1 MSCING
7 INDYNR
13 QNNYR
18 YPLDD
23 ALNEVKSDRFVERL
37 NAMLHQN
44 NNMLLHDNSSSQL
57 NSISCQNLAA
67 DLTASRKIMPS
78 MYEQAS
84 NMTRSSSA
92 FGFGHSSKQ
101 QLSKPPLNDFNNSSE
116 MSDPLQV
123 SQSIATT
130 RYSDFNSQIQEL
142 GARNMRAQQ
151 KLKQLKSES
160 NISMPQQ
167 QQQQQQ
173 QPKVQE
179 NLDKLKSEQQL
190 LKDQINKLNR
200 ERESAQMELE
210 TLSMNSSDLDKK
222 ARGLDNR
229 ANLMKNLE
237 KIEFNRIDLN
247 NQDIT
252 PNMSPIP
259 NENIFQDV
267 RSDNSNKNI
276 PKLILKLY
284 IFSYSKGH
292 WS

>member
-67 DLTASRKIMPS
+67 DLTASRKIMPT

-92 FGFGHSSKQ
+92 FGFGQTSKQ

-167 QQQQQQ
+167 QQQQQ
-173 QPKVQE
+173 PKVQE
-179 NLDKLKSEQQL
+179 SLDKLKSEQQL

-210 TLSMNSSDLDKK
+210 TLSMNSSELDLK

-237 KIEFNRIDLN
+237 NIEFNRIDLN
-247 NQDIT
+247 NRDIT

-267 RSDNSNKNI
+267 RIDTTGYK
-276 PKLILKLY
+276 ILLK
-284 IFSYSKGH
+284 
-292 WS
+292 